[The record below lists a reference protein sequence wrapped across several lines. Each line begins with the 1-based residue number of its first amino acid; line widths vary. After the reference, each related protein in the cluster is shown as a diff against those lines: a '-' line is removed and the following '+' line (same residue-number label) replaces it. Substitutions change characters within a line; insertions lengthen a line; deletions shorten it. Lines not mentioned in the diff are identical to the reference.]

1 MSIPSFTVQQ
11 LAGLKSRALRRLQS
25 RTPIHEIS
33 SYKCGKSKK
42 CAEQCTTSSCIPRF
56 TLTLL
61 PPRSLKQI
69 IQSHKR
75 KLTII
80 LSKFH
85 RAYQACRTKP
95 GRDNKLLRG
104 INCSSPLVGLIIFKF
119 KDYRNNCSRTAYY
132 TNYNYTTV
140 SLAYAAVNFSPLEQN
155 TL

>member
-1 MSIPSFTVQQ
+1 MLYDGRNQEHQYTRY
-11 LAGLKSRALRRLQS
+11 RATRAANQKNMLSNVLLPLVYLGS
-25 RTPIHEIS
+25 
-33 SYKCGKSKK
+33 
-42 CAEQCTTSSCIPRF
+42 
-56 TLTLL
+56 LL

-85 RAYQACRTKP
+85 RAYQACRNKP
-95 GRDNKLLRG
+95 GRDKKLLRG
-104 INCSSPLVGLIIFKF
+104 IYCSSPLVGFIIFKF
-119 KDYRNNCSRTAYY
+119 KDYRNNCSRTGYC

>member
-1 MSIPSFTVQQ
+1 MLYDGRNQEHQYTRY
-11 LAGLKSRALRRLQS
+11 RATRAANQKNMLSNVLLPLVYLGS
-25 RTPIHEIS
+25 
-33 SYKCGKSKK
+33 
-42 CAEQCTTSSCIPRF
+42 
-56 TLTLL
+56 LL

-85 RAYQACRTKP
+85 RAYQACRNKP

-104 INCSSPLVGLIIFKF
+104 IYCSSPLVGFIIFKF
-119 KDYRNNCSRTAYY
+119 KDYRNNCSRTGYC

>member
-1 MSIPSFTVQQ
+1 MLYDGRNQEHQYTRY
-11 LAGLKSRALRRLQS
+11 RATRAANQKNMLSNVLLPLVYLGS
-25 RTPIHEIS
+25 
-33 SYKCGKSKK
+33 
-42 CAEQCTTSSCIPRF
+42 
-56 TLTLL
+56 LL

-85 RAYQACRTKP
+85 RAYQACRNKP
-95 GRDNKLLRG
+95 GRDNKLLIG
-104 INCSSPLVGLIIFKF
+104 IYCSSPLVGFIIFKF
-119 KDYRNNCSRTAYY
+119 KDYRNNCSLTGYC

>member
-1 MSIPSFTVQQ
+1 MQQ
-11 LAGLKSRALRRLQS
+11 LAGLKSRALRQSKS

-33 SYKCGKSKK
+33 SYTCGKSKK

-69 IQSHKR
+69 IQFHKR

-85 RAYQACRTKP
+85 RAYQAFRTKP
-95 GRDNKLLRG
+95 GRDNKLLGGHLLLIAFSG
-104 INCSSPLVGLIIFKF
+104 ISNFQVQGLSQLLQSYWILHK
-119 KDYRNNCSRTAYY
+119 
-132 TNYNYTTV
+132 
-140 SLAYAAVNFSPLEQN
+140 L
-155 TL
+155 

>member
-1 MSIPSFTVQQ
+1 MLYDGRNQEHQYTRY
-11 LAGLKSRALRRLQS
+11 RATRAANQKNMLSNVLLPLVYLGS
-25 RTPIHEIS
+25 
-33 SYKCGKSKK
+33 
-42 CAEQCTTSSCIPRF
+42 
-56 TLTLL
+56 LL

-69 IQSHKR
+69 IQSHTR

-85 RAYQACRTKP
+85 RAYQACRNKP

-104 INCSSPLVGLIIFKF
+104 IYCSSPLVGFIIFKF
-119 KDYRNNCSRTAYY
+119 KDYRNNCSRTGYC

>member
-1 MSIPSFTVQQ
+1 MQQ
-11 LAGLKSRALRRLQS
+11 LAGLKSRALRQSKS

-33 SYKCGKSKK
+33 SYTCGKSKK

-61 PPRSLKQI
+61 TPRSLKQI

-85 RAYQACRTKP
+85 RAYQAFRTKP
-95 GRDNKLLRG
+95 GRDNKLLGGNLLLIAFSG
-104 INCSSPLVGLIIFKF
+104 ISNFQVQGLSQLLQSYWILHYTDNSQSRICSCKF
-119 KDYRNNCSRTAYY
+119 FA
-132 TNYNYTTV
+132 
-140 SLAYAAVNFSPLEQN
+140 P
-155 TL
+155 

>member
-1 MSIPSFTVQQ
+1 MLYDGRNQEHQYTRY
-11 LAGLKSRALRRLQS
+11 RATRAANQKNMLSNVLLPLVYLGS
-25 RTPIHEIS
+25 
-33 SYKCGKSKK
+33 
-42 CAEQCTTSSCIPRF
+42 
-56 TLTLL
+56 LL

-85 RAYQACRTKP
+85 RAYQACRNKP
-95 GRDNKLLRG
+95 GRDNKLLIG
-104 INCSSPLVGLIIFKF
+104 IYCSSPLVGFIIFKF
-119 KDYRNNCSRTAYY
+119 KDYRNNCSRTGYC

>member
-1 MSIPSFTVQQ
+1 MQQ
-11 LAGLKSRALRRLQS
+11 LAGLKSRALRQSKS

-85 RAYQACRTKP
+85 RAYQAFRTKP
-95 GRDNKLLRG
+95 GRDNKLLGGNLLLIAFSG
-104 INCSSPLVGLIIFKF
+104 ISNFQVQGLSQLLQSYWILHK
-119 KDYRNNCSRTAYY
+119 
-132 TNYNYTTV
+132 
-140 SLAYAAVNFSPLEQN
+140 L
-155 TL
+155 

>member
-1 MSIPSFTVQQ
+1 MLYDGRNQEHQYTRY
-11 LAGLKSRALRRLQS
+11 RATRAANQKNMLGNVLLPLVYLGS
-25 RTPIHEIS
+25 
-33 SYKCGKSKK
+33 
-42 CAEQCTTSSCIPRF
+42 
-56 TLTLL
+56 LL

-104 INCSSPLVGLIIFKF
+104 IYCSSPLVGLIIFKF
-119 KDYRNNCSRTAYY
+119 KDYRNNCSRTAYC

>member
-1 MSIPSFTVQQ
+1 MLYDGRNQEHQYTRYR
-11 LAGLKSRALRRLQS
+11 ATRAANLKNMLSNVLLPLVYLGS
-25 RTPIHEIS
+25 
-33 SYKCGKSKK
+33 
-42 CAEQCTTSSCIPRF
+42 
-56 TLTLL
+56 LL

-85 RAYQACRTKP
+85 RAYQACRNKP

-104 INCSSPLVGLIIFKF
+104 IYCSSPLVAFIIFKF
-119 KDYRNNCSRTAYY
+119 KDYRNNCSRTGYC

>member
-1 MSIPSFTVQQ
+1 MLYDGRNQEHQYTRY
-11 LAGLKSRALRRLQS
+11 RATRAANQKNMLSNVLLPLVYLGS
-25 RTPIHEIS
+25 
-33 SYKCGKSKK
+33 
-42 CAEQCTTSSCIPRF
+42 
-56 TLTLL
+56 LL

-104 INCSSPLVGLIIFKF
+104 IYCSSPLVGLIIFKF
-119 KDYRNNCSRTAYY
+119 KDYRNNCSRTAYC

-155 TL
+155 TS